1 MRIHFVSF
9 FGVDYDMDLLPWWS
23 QWYLDRKLS
32 SYTVFLHR
40 FPKAVASD
48 TKEWF
53 RKLGFDVNIAPCE
66 PFNDANLK
74 RKTIGDFVATLPR
87 DDYVIAPDDDEF
99 QCMPG
104 SNTPI
109 DYSRECSRN
118 DILMGCMIDRYAES
132 RLLPECIENPFVQY
146 SLEEPGFGKFVG
158 NFAPPQFQHLR
169 WPLERRQKLIAAN
182 ACRKVDF
189 NGSHVGTVSPDDRI
203 AFNYRIVHFRW
214 RKSMGEKMLSKAYYD
229 RELCRAVG
237 GFDDEKLDERQKN
250 IITVEPMLV

>member
-132 RLLPECIENPFVQY
+132 RLLPNVSRTLSSNTLLRSPVSANSWGI
-146 SLEEPGFGKFVG
+146 SRLRSSSI
-158 NFAPPQFQHLR
+158 FAGR
-169 WPLERRQKLIAAN
+169 WSAGRN
-182 ACRKVDF
+182 
-189 NGSHVGTVSPDDRI
+189 
-203 AFNYRIVHFRW
+203 
-214 RKSMGEKMLSKAYYD
+214 
-229 RELCRAVG
+229 
-237 GFDDEKLDERQKN
+237 
-250 IITVEPMLV
+250 